1 MLAAP
6 VGVTFGVDDDGN
18 ITTTYDDAL
27 GDIADRRVV
36 NLAESGKHP
45 WLQTLAAASSGAT
58 FSITI
63 GSGTTTLTQQ
73 D

>member
-6 VGVTFGVDDDGN
+6 VGVTFGVDSTGN

-36 NLAESGKHP
+36 NIAESG
-45 WLQTLAAASSGAT
+45 TSMATTAAASSGAS
-58 FSITI
+58 FAIT
-63 GSGTTTLTQQ
+63 
-73 D
+73 